1 MAMHW
6 IPPPQGSLK
15 INVHGVALCIPSP
28 HTKDSRMGAVY
39 RDSVG
44 GLHLMTILALG
55 QVAGPQMTKTDVDS
69 DEEQHDLDGVVEEQF
84 QDGGAANPGLLFM
97 VEADL
102 D

>member
-1 MAMHW
+1 MLEWDICMGLIMH
-6 IPPPQGSLK
+6 
-15 INVHGVALCIPSP
+15 VAFGWCTCLSEYNWALALF
-28 HTKDSRMGAVY
+28 DQ
-39 RDSVG
+39 
-44 GLHLMTILALG
+44 LEILALG

>member
-28 HTKDSRMGAVY
+28 HTKDSRMALALF
-39 RDSVG
+39 DQ
-44 GLHLMTILALG
+44 LEILALG

>member
-1 MAMHW
+1 MLEWDICMQLIMH
-6 IPPPQGSLK
+6 
-15 INVHGVALCIPSP
+15 VAFGWCTCLSEYNWALALF
-28 HTKDSRMGAVY
+28 DQ
-39 RDSVG
+39 
-44 GLHLMTILALG
+44 LEILALG

>member
-1 MAMHW
+1 MH
-6 IPPPQGSLK
+6 
-15 INVHGVALCIPSP
+15 VAFGWCTCLSEYNWALALF
-28 HTKDSRMGAVY
+28 DQ
-39 RDSVG
+39 
-44 GLHLMTILALG
+44 LEILALG